1 MERERK
7 YSSSISNELAI
18 PHFIADGSGKFE
30 ILILRSRAP
39 LAQVLPEGHPVSTLF
54 IMAATAD
61 ERSFHLRALSA
72 IAQISQDRHFVK
84 SWSKARNAE
93 DLRSIA
99 LLAERRRFGNL

>member
-1 MERERK
+1 
-7 YSSSISNELAI
+7 
-18 PHFIADGSGKFE
+18 
-30 ILILRSRAP
+30 
-39 LAQVLPEGHPVSTLF
+39 
-54 IMAATAD
+54 MAATAD

-72 IAQISQDRHFVK
+72 IAQISQDRHFIR